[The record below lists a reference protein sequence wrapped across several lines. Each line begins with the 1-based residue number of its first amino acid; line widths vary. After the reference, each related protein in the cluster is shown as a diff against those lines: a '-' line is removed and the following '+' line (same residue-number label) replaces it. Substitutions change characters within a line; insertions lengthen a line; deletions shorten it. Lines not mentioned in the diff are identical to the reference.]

1 MDNANAER
9 DLDMVSLL
17 LLMVAAVLLGISM
30 AEVARVVA
38 GA

>member
-1 MDNANAER
+1 MINAISI
-9 DLDMVSLL
+9 MVSLL

-30 AEVARVVA
+30 AEVSRVIA